1 LKIAKFGQNLPDHRS
16 WYLAFL
22 FFFLLLLWLASVG
35 LFNSKYFW
43 AFSKWKQFK
52 GDQMKLPRFLSRFSG
67 NSKEDET
74 QEDKRYSKAMEVFSE
89 HRKVLREAFTILP
102 EPMDAAIVASG
113 LVGGS
118 VKVIQDKTNNLHGR
132 ISNASA
138 AIEEIA
144 ANVRHFD
151 GMIEKQNKALLQTN
165 SAVEEMSESSTVV
178 TEVTRQKIEA
188 AGKLHEIIEKGGEG
202 VKSTAH
208 AIEEVTVG
216 ITAVADVIKVI
227 NAIAAQTNLLAMNAA
242 IEAAH
247 AGEFGKGFAVV
258 ATEVRKLAESTTAN
272 SKAIGDSLKSIIN
285 QIKGAKDASESAG
298 LIFENIQKEFEKFV
312 GAFAEIS
319 QSTSKLSSGK
329 QQIISSMGE
338 LKHVAAEISGGSKEI
353 VLGADSVDK
362 SLREIEDFS
371 DELLKDMGFIEE
383 KIYDMSGAQSGIA
396 RHLVE
401 VHKEIQLFFRKMI
414 AQGTTAKIK
423 ELFHYDIVLLMH
435 RNWLIQLR
443 AFLDDRREAVA
454 VSSDDHIKCD
464 LGVWLYGEGRNYQ
477 GHNTY
482 RTLEAEHKKFH
493 SDAGAIIK
501 AKEDGNKTLSEELYQ
516 KLLDDYRTFV
526 SLLGKL
532 RDELSPG

>member
-1 LKIAKFGQNLPDHRS
+1 
-16 WYLAFL
+16 
-22 FFFLLLLWLASVG
+22 
-35 LFNSKYFW
+35 
-43 AFSKWKQFK
+43 
-52 GDQMKLPRFLSRFSG
+52 MKSPRFFSRFSG
-67 NSKEDET
+67 NSKENET
-74 QEDKRYSKAMEVFSE
+74 QEDKRYSQAMEVFSE

-113 LVGGS
+113 LVGSS

-165 SAVEEMSESSTVV
+165 SAVEEMSDSSTAV

-227 NAIAAQTNLLAMNAA
+227 NGIAAQTNLLAMNAA

-247 AGEFGKGFAVV
+247 AGEVGKGFAVV

-272 SKAIGDSLKSIIN
+272 SKAIGDSLKNIIN
-285 QIKGAKDASESAG
+285 QIHGAKEASESAG
-298 LIFENIQKEFEKFV
+298 VIFENIQKEFEKFV

-319 QSTSKLSSGK
+319 QSTSKLSAGK
-329 QQIISSMGE
+329 HQIVNSMEE
-338 LKHVAAEISGGSKEI
+338 LKHVASEISGGSKEI
-353 VLGADSVDK
+353 VIGADSVDK

-401 VHKEIQLFFRKMI
+401 VHKEIQFFFRKMI
-414 AQGTTAKIK
+414 AQGTTTKIK

-443 AFLDDRREAVA
+443 AFLDNRREAVTVA
-454 VSSDDHIKCD
+454 SDDHIKCD
-464 LGVWLYGEGRNYQ
+464 LGVWLYGEGRSYQ
-477 GHNTY
+477 GNSTY

-493 SDAGAIIK
+493 SNAGAIIK
-501 AKEDGNKTLSEELYQ
+501 AKEDGNKTLAEELYQ

-532 RDELSPG
+532 RDELSPGSA